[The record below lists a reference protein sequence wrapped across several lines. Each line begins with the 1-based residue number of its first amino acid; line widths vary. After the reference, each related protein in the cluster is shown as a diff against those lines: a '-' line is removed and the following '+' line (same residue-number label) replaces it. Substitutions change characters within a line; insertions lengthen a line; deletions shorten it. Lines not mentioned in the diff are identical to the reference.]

1 MLLIRAPVRISLAGG
16 GTDLPSYYERFGGM
30 VVSATIDKYFYVFL
44 SPSRDDGVHIRS
56 SDFNVFSHWSASDDL
71 VENGH
76 LHLPRAVL
84 HEFGIDG
91 GFSIFLA
98 SEIPPGTGLGSSSTV
113 AVALTKTISTFLGQR
128 LSPRE
133 IAEHAARIEIEKLG
147 SPIGKQDQ
155 YASSFGGLNA
165 FTFEREAVQVERL
178 QLRPEVRQELESNLL
193 LFYTG
198 ASRSANEILMEQKQ
212 STAAGRADVV
222 DSLHA
227 IKTLA
232 QEARD
237 ALEAGEL
244 RELGMIL
251 HRSWEAKRH
260 LASGVTNKRIDALY
274 QYARENGALGGKIT
288 GAGGGGFL
296 LLYCEPSCQA
306 QVRAAMEAHDLYSM
320 NFRFDDGGAKILLN
334 STTRTTPAFGSNGN
348 GFYHEPS

>member
-30 VVSATIDKYFYVFL
+30 VVSAAIDKYFYVFL
-44 SPSRDDGVHIRS
+44 SPTREDGVHISS
-56 SDFNVFSHWSASDDL
+56 SDFSAFSHWSSSDDL
-71 VENGH
+71 VEDGH

-84 HEFGIDG
+84 REFGIDG

-113 AVALTKTISTFLGQR
+113 TVALTKTISTFLGQR
-128 LSPRE
+128 LSRCE

-155 YASSFGGLNA
+155 YASAFGGLNA
-165 FTFEREAVQVERL
+165 FTFERDNVQVERL
-178 QLRPEVRQELESNLL
+178 QLRPEVRQELEANLL

-198 ASRSANEILMEQKQ
+198 ASRSANEVLKEQNQ
-212 STAAGRADVV
+212 STAAGHADVI

-232 QEARD
+232 QEAR
-237 ALEAGEL
+237 AVLVAGEL
-244 RELGMIL
+244 RELGFIL
-251 HRSWEAKRH
+251 HRSWEAKRR
-260 LASGVTNKRIDALY
+260 LASGVTNKRIDGLY
-274 QYARENGALGGKIT
+274 QCAREHGALGGKIT

-296 LLYCEPSCQA
+296 LLYCEPSCQP
-306 QVRAAMEAHDLYSM
+306 QVRAAMEAHDLYAM
-320 NFRFDDGGAKILLN
+320 NFRFDDGGAKVLLN
-334 STTRTTPAFGSNGN
+334 STTRAATVFGTNGN
-348 GFYHEPS
+348 GVHHEAA